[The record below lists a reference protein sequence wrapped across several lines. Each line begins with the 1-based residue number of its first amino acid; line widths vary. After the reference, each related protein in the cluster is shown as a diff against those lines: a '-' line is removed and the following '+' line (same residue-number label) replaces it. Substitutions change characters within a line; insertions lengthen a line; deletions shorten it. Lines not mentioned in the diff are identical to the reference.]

1 MYACGAVLNP
11 STQDAADF
19 LVLRWQRLRLTLGK
33 HKPLIYLRNRF
44 YLGGSE
50 LKVMSAK
57 PFDVTKKRKRITAF
71 PLGKIWVFKYFFGDK
86 DIFRELADYYNRG
99 QYRFEFKTA
108 TERDEAFVLLENNGF
123 DIDLVEDP
131 SKYVVKLDKSSRYA
145 PVLKNSVEYTET
157 SNERIFLMKD
167 MVSVEEALNFG
178 AEVYEGAAIF

>member
-1 MYACGAVLNP
+1 M
-11 STQDAADF
+11 
-19 LVLRWQRLRLTLGK
+19 K
-33 HKPLIYLRNRF
+33 
-44 YLGGSE
+44 
-50 LKVMSAK
+50 AK
-57 PFDVTKKRKRITAF
+57 TFDVTKKRKRITVF
-71 PLGKIWVFKYFFGDK
+71 PLGKIWAFKYFFGDK

-99 QYRFEFKTA
+99 EYRFEFKTA

-131 SKYVVKLDKSSRYA
+131 GKYVVKLDKSSKYA

-167 MVSVEEALNFG
+167 MLSVEEALSFG